1 MRKFLSKIL
10 SRLTAQREPAREQ
23 KPGGDYH
30 AAADMHYPLQTLAEC
45 VGEPLEVHYLDV
57 GLSQIIEA
65 RLNSVPT
72 KDAFYLS
79 IDDNDLNRAY
89 WHNVHPDGRIS
100 AVRLIRYHG
109 REMYRNEDVPFSYE
123 RARRYAPSTKHYGP
137 IRVMTR
143 EYLSGQFG

>member
-1 MRKFLSKIL
+1 MIKNL
-10 SRLTAQREPAREQ
+10 Q
-23 KPGGDYH
+23 KVWRSW
-30 AAADMHYPLQTLAEC
+30 AAKKKHVQPELAPPVPKMSYPLKKLAAC
-45 VGEPLEVHYLDV
+45 IGEPLEVHYLDV

-65 RLNSVPT
+65 RLNSRPT

-79 IDDNDLNRAY
+79 IDDNDLNIAY

-100 AVRLIRYHG
+100 AVRLIRYNGH
-109 REMYRNEDVPFSYE
+109 EMYRNEDVPFSYE
-123 RARRYAPSTKHYGP
+123 HARHYAPRVKHYGP